1 MDDAG
6 GNVVIQTTKPCRVV
20 IADDTPDIRMLL
32 RWSLEPDERFE
43 IVGEAA
49 NGAEALTLLTEN
61 EVDAIL
67 LDLAMPVMDGLQA
80 IPKIKSQ
87 SPHTRIVV
95 LSGFDQESMADE
107 ALSRGA
113 DVYLEKGVAV
123 AEVAAVLADM
133 CQKGRS

>member
-1 MDDAG
+1 MSDPSAP
-6 GNVVIQTTKPCRVV
+6 PCRVV

-32 RWSLEPDERFE
+32 RWSIEPDERFE

-49 NGAEALTLLTEN
+49 NGAEALSLISSL

-80 IPKIKSQ
+80 IPQIKIA
-87 SPHTRIVV
+87 SPSTRIVV
-95 LSGFDQESMADE
+95 LSGFDQESMAGE

-113 DVYLEKGVAV
+113 DAYLEKGVAV
-123 AEVAAVLADM
+123 QEITRVLSEMCEKGAA
-133 CQKGRS
+133 

>member
-1 MDDAG
+1 M
-6 GNVVIQTTKPCRVV
+6 V

-49 NGAEALTLLTEN
+49 NGAEVLSLLTEHQ
-61 EVDAIL
+61 VDAIL

-80 IPKIKSQ
+80 IPQIKSQ
-87 SPHTRIVV
+87 SPNTRIVV
-95 LSGFDQESMADE
+95 LSGFDQESMAGE
-107 ALSRGA
+107 AISRGA

-123 AEVAAVLADM
+123 AEVATVLADQ
-133 CQKGRS
+133 CSKGRK